1 MNEEFSIVIP
11 VYNRAEVVKDTL
23 RSIEA
28 QTWRPIHLVLVD
40 NASSDES
47 LRVLEQWAVEHR
59 APDFRIT
66 VASESKRGAPAA
78 RNRGLREVESEYMLF
93 FDSDDVLLPDAVTE
107 YMRAFQ
113 SEGKPDLVIT
123 RSKWCAGDGEEHFL
137 PTPVGDLLLSHLHHS
152 TLRTVSYAV
161 RTSLM
166 RGVGGW
172 NENLFIWDDWELGM
186 RLVLSTDRYVRIPSV
201 GALVHVSGKS
211 ITGCSYSQREKY
223 YDAAIEA
230 SRKVLMASH
239 RKDVKRLVA
248 LMDYRRMLLAALF
261 SREGR
266 PDLARKWR
274 SRALKGASA
283 GRRFTLRLAY
293 AYIRRGGRGFDR
305 LLRFLPL

>member
-113 SEGKPDLVIT
+113 SREKLDVVLSPCRWQGVNGKT
-123 RSKWCAGDGEEHFL
+123 RVL
-137 PTPVGDLLLSHLHHS
+137 PFPKGDLLTANIHHS
-152 TLRTVSYAV
+152 IFRTQGYAV
-161 RTSLM
+161 RTSLV
-166 RGVGGW
+166 REVGGW

-186 RLVLSTDRYVRIPSV
+186 RLALATERYVRIYKT
-201 GALVHVSGKS
+201 GALIRESGEC
-211 ITGCSYSQREKY
+211 ITGSNYSQREQY
-223 YDAAIEA
+223 YDDAIEA
-230 SRKVLMASH
+230 SRKVLSTSR
-239 RKDVKRLVA
+239 RKDVKRFVA

-261 SREGR
+261 SSEGR
-266 PDLARKWR
+266 SDLARKWR
-274 SRALKGASA
+274 SKALQGAPA